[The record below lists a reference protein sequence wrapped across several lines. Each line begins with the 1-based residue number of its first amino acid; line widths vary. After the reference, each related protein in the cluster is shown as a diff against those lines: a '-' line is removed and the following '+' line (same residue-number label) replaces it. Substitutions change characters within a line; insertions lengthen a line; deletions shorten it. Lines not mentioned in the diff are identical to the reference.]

1 MPATLFTCRMV
12 LASFRPATS
21 VHLMQGCRCR
31 ISFSSVS
38 TRCPSKPTGEKCFT
52 FILGEQRGV
61 LCMVECVCELSS
73 MDVVA
78 SWSSELEFSSS
89 EFFLMGLCLSVNW
102 VLVLSLRARRRSTD
116 RLLRTAAV
124 SAEERGGRPSR
135 RPTLL
140 VLGVLLVAAMP
151 TLLALLR

>member
-1 MPATLFTCRMV
+1 
-12 LASFRPATS
+12 
-21 VHLMQGCRCR
+21 
-31 ISFSSVS
+31 
-38 TRCPSKPTGEKCFT
+38 
-52 FILGEQRGV
+52 
-61 LCMVECVCELSS
+61 MVECVCELSS